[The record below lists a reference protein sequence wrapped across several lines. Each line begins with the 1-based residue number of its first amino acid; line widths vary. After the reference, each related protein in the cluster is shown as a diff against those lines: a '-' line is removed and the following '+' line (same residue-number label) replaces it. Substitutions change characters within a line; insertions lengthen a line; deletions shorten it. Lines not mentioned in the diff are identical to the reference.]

1 MLQKAKMMMDFIR
14 TAIGPQGTQ
23 NNIQTHGIG
32 ARSSSISE
40 NEKIQRRLARNRA
53 KMALQTRMR
62 AKYGIMKDI
71 KVPTKNI
78 RTTQHDKIV
87 TLPVLQSL
95 RNYFQKFKM

>member
-1 MLQKAKMMMDFIR
+1 M
-14 TAIGPQGTQ
+14 
-23 NNIQTHGIG
+23 
-32 ARSSSISE
+32 SE

-78 RTTQHDKIV
+78 RTTQHDKFV

-95 RNYFQKFKM
+95 RKYFQKFKM